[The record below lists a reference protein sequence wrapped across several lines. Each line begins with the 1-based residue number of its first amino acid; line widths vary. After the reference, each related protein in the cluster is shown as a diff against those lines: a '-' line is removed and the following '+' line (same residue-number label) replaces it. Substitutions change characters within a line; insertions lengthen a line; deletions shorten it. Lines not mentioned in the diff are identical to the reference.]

1 MRSMAM
7 KTASLE
13 IEIISMVTST
23 EVKEAEIL
31 SGVQP
36 TKSVEM
42 TMELMEMPIP
52 YGEVETE

>member
-1 MRSMAM
+1 MRSVAM

-23 EVKEAEIL
+23 EFKEAEIL